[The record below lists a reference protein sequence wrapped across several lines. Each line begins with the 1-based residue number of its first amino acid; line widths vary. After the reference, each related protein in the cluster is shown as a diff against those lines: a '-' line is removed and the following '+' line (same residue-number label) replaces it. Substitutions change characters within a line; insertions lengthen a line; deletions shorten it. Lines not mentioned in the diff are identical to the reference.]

1 MALRRSKRTRP
12 GCWSCLL
19 TKLVEHVT
27 HGRTHGSRT
36 GGEGRGMRHRYSIAR
51 NQESVGELVL
61 NCWPRKLVLNGVTHG
76 TLYCMTNSRC
86 Y

>member
-12 GCWSCLL
+12 GCWSSLL

-27 HGRTHGSRT
+27 HGGTHGSRT
-36 GGEGRGMRHRYSIAR
+36 GGEGRGRRHSITR
-51 NQESVGELVL
+51 DKDSVAELVL

-76 TLYCMTNSRC
+76 TLCCTTNSWC